1 LGRAMADGP
10 DHLFPVRNNF
20 FLGNYQAAVNAVM
33 SGVTV
38 DNDSQAIERDVLLY
52 RSYIAMGNYGLVLA
66 EIADDAPTALQAV
79 KLLATYKS
87 NPDGK
92 EMVMLTLKEWTNDPN
107 TMNNPTLL
115 LIAGIIFTCE
125 GKLEDA
131 IRNTHSG
138 TTLEMLAMNVDI
150 YIKMN
155 RHDLAERE
163 SKLMQQMDDD
173 ATLTQ
178 LAAAWVS
185 LAIGGKRMEEAN
197 SIFQD
202 MSEKYDTGK
211 TPLILNGMAVSL
223 MAMNQYDEAERVLLE
238 SLGKSSNDAQT
249 LENLIVCSSHLRKPA
264 EVINRYL
271 SQLKMAA
278 PTCELISERTAWE
291 AAFDRIASSYT
302 PAQA

>member
-1 LGRAMADGP
+1 MADGP

-87 NPDGK
+87 NPVHFAPSDCSTAPMTPSLTGPYEQDGK

-125 GKLEDA
+125 VISCDFHNCLPP
-131 IRNTHSG
+131 SG
-138 TTLEMLAMNVDI
+138 QKA
-150 YIKMN
+150 
-155 RHDLAERE
+155 
-163 SKLMQQMDDD
+163 
-173 ATLTQ
+173 
-178 LAAAWVS
+178 
-185 LAIGGKRMEEAN
+185 
-197 SIFQD
+197 
-202 MSEKYDTGK
+202 
-211 TPLILNGMAVSL
+211 
-223 MAMNQYDEAERVLLE
+223 
-238 SLGKSSNDAQT
+238 
-249 LENLIVCSSHLRKPA
+249 
-264 EVINRYL
+264 
-271 SQLKMAA
+271 
-278 PTCELISERTAWE
+278 
-291 AAFDRIASSYT
+291 
-302 PAQA
+302 

>member
-1 LGRAMADGP
+1 MADGP

-52 RSYIAMGNYGLVLA
+52 RSYIALGNYGLVLA

-92 EMVMLTLKEWTNDPN
+92 EMVLLTLKEWTNDPN

-115 LIAGIIFTCE
+115 LIAGMIFTCE

-155 RHDLAERE
+155 RMDLAERE

-178 LAAAWVS
+178 LASAWVS

-211 TPLILNGMAVSL
+211 TPMILNGMAVAL
-223 MAMNQYDEAERVLLE
+223 MAMGQYDEAERVLLE
-238 SLGKSSNDAQT
+238 SLGKSSNDVQT
-249 LENLIVCSSHLRKPA
+249 LENLIVCTSHLRKPV
-264 EVINRYL
+264 EVINRYV
-271 SQLKMAA
+271 SQLKMAS
-278 PTCELISERTAWE
+278 PNCELIAERTMWE
-291 AAFDRIASSYT
+291 STFDRVAASYQPEVSG
-302 PAQA
+302 